1 MDQNRGV
8 PDGIENTDNP
18 LPPSS
23 SSATLTGDD
32 NSSTTTTTHQPSSS
46 SQSQQPKAKWKP
58 NELFLTNL
66 TSMGFSSMMAKKA
79 LYYTNNESAEAAIEW
94 IFTNDG
100 VDSEDSIP
108 WESEL
113 EQQRQ
118 HQSSPSANDD
128 ADNDLYKMVF
138 VVNSELTMG
147 VGKIA
152 AQVAHSAL
160 GLHRLLLQHQSKYGE
175 SLLLWN
181 EYGETKIVL
190 RGENTNHLVEL
201 EHKAIALDLPCYM
214 VHDAGKTQ
222 VKAGSTTVLG
232 IFGSNKLIDQITN
245 QLKLY

>member
-8 PDGIENTDNP
+8 PDGTDENADD
-18 LPPSS
+18 PPPTTTGTTSAT
-23 SSATLTGDD
+23 SSAT
-32 NSSTTTTTHQPSSS
+32 SQPSSS
-46 SQSQQPKAKWKP
+46 SSQSKAKWKA
-58 NELFLTNL
+58 NDLFLTNL

-79 LYYTNNESAEAAIEW
+79 LYYTNNESVETAIEW
-94 IFTNDG
+94 IFTNG
-100 VDSEDSIP
+100 VDSQDLP
-108 WESEL
+108 LEL
-113 EQQRQ
+113 EQSEQ
-118 HQSSPSANDD
+118 QSSSSNSLMANADD
-128 ADNDLYKMVF
+128 DLYKMVF
-138 VVNSELTMG
+138 IVNSELTMG

-175 SLLLWN
+175 SLLCWN

-201 EHKAIALDLPCYM
+201 EHRAIALDLPCYL

-222 VKAGSTTVLG
+222 VKSGSTTVLG
-232 IFGSNKLIDQITN
+232 IFGSNKLIDQITS

>member
-8 PDGIENTDNP
+8 PDGTENTDD
-18 LPPSS
+18 PPP
-23 SSATLTGDD
+23 T
-32 NSSTTTTTHQPSSS
+32 STTTTATGTGDVGDNSLTSSQPSSS
-46 SQSQQPKAKWKP
+46 SQSKTKWKP
-58 NELFLTNL
+58 NDLFLINL

-94 IFTNDG
+94 IFTNG
-100 VDSEDSIP
+100 ADSEDLPI
-108 WESEL
+108 EL
-113 EQQRQ
+113 EQKEQQ
-118 HQSSPSANDD
+118 QQSSSLISYENVDD
-128 ADNDLYKMVF
+128 DLYKMVF
-138 VVNSELTMG
+138 IVNSELTMG

-175 SLLLWN
+175 SLLCWN

-222 VKAGSTTVLG
+222 VKSGSTTVLA
-232 IFGSNKLIDQITN
+232 IFGSNKLIDQITG